1 MTETLLR
8 DMRQPEYL
16 HVLLNP
22 LPIYGLAAGLLA
34 LFVALLLRNRQ
45 ARITGFIVIIICS
58 ASAWPVFEFGEQAY
72 DPVLS
77 MSDDQGQ
84 AWLKAH
90 KARAD
95 KLIVLFYVLAAVAT
109 AGLVA
114 SWKSDKLSFLAA
126 LLVLVL
132 GVSTLA
138 AGGYIAYA
146 GGRIRHREFRNGP
159 ELMPPGG

>member
-1 MTETLLR
+1 MTEALLR
-8 DMRQPEYL
+8 DLHQPEYL

-34 LFVALLLRNRQ
+34 LFVAILLRNRQ
-45 ARITGFIVIIICS
+45 ARIAGFIVIIICS
-58 ASAWPVFEFGEQAY
+58 ASAWPVYEMGEEAY

-77 MSDDQGQ
+77 MADDQGQ
-84 AWLKAH
+84 AWLKEH
-90 KARAD
+90 KARAE
-95 KLIVLFYVLAAVAT
+95 KVVFLFYIVAAVAI
-109 AGLVA
+109 AGLAA

-126 LLVLVL
+126 ILALVL
-132 GVSTLA
+132 GVTTLG

-159 ELMPPGG
+159 TLLPP

>member
-8 DMRQPEYL
+8 DLRQPEYL

-22 LPIYGLAAGLLA
+22 LPIYGLAVGLLA

-45 ARITGFIVIIICS
+45 ACIAGFIVVIICS
-58 ASAWPVFEFGEQAY
+58 ASAWPAHQLGEQSY

-84 AWLKAH
+84 AWLKEH
-90 KARAD
+90 KARAE
-95 KLIVLFYVLAAVAT
+95 KLIALFYVLTVVAT

-114 SWKSDKLSFLAA
+114 SWKSDKLSLIAA
-126 LLVLVL
+126 FLVLVL
-132 GVSTLA
+132 GLATLG

-159 ELMPPGG
+159 TLLPP